1 MHNYTLWEGRI
12 SPAPS
17 NPSSPARRAS
27 SRRWGR
33 AAVLRLLPLS
43 RREREGRPGAP
54 LHWERTSRIRTE
66 TPPEAGS
73 FWRCALDGG
82 YPELATDPNRDGS
95 LWFASYVQTY
105 LERDVRT
112 LRQVGDLT
120 QFQMF
125 LRALAARSAQL
136 LNLTDLGRDLGLA
149 INTVKA
155 WVSVLEASH
164 QIVILRPH
172 FANVTKRLVKT
183 PKAYFTDSG
192 ILCHLVGLKDPAR
205 SPKRSL
211 SVRSSSRSGIAAKN
225 RASVSGAPRQAKK
238 WTCSWRLRRVSSP
251 SR

>member
-1 MHNYTLWEGRI
+1 
-12 SPAPS
+12 
-17 NPSSPARRAS
+17 
-27 SRRWGR
+27 
-33 AAVLRLLPLS
+33 
-43 RREREGRPGAP
+43 
-54 LHWERTSRIRTE
+54 
-66 TPPEAGS
+66 
-73 FWRCALDGG
+73 LDGG
-82 YPELATDPNRDGS
+82 YPELATDPNRDRS

-125 LRALAARSAQL
+125 VRALAARSAQL

-192 ILCHLVGLKDPAR
+192 ILCHLVGLKDPAHAAAG
-205 SPKRSL
+205 PMA
-211 SVRSSSRSGIAAKN
+211 GAIAETVI
-225 RASVSGAPRQAKK
+225 VSEILKSFWHRGEAPRISFWRTATGEEVDVLVETAKGLVPVEVK
-238 WTCSWRLRRVSSP
+238 ASATPTPAMAQNIQRFRDRVSNVRQDGYVLHTGDIVLP
-251 SR
+251 LGQGVTALPFRLL